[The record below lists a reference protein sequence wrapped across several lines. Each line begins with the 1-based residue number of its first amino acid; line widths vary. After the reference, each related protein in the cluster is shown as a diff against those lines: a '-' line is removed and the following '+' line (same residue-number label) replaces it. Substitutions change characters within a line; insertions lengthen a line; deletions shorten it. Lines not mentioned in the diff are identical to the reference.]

1 MVYVEI
7 VGFAAG
13 ILTSGS
19 LIPQVVK
26 SWKTKSTKDVSLG
39 WVVVLTI
46 GAFLWVIYGSL
57 IGSLPVIF
65 TNVVTFIFIF
75 IILILK
81 IKHG

>member
-7 VGFAAG
+7 LGFVAG

-19 LIPQVVK
+19 LSSQVVK
-26 SWKTKSTKDVSLG
+26 SWKTKLTRDVSLG
-39 WVVVLTI
+39 WIITLTT
-46 GAFLWVIYGSL
+46 GALLWVISGSL

-65 TNVVTFIFIF
+65 TNVVTFIFTL

>member
-7 VGFAAG
+7 IGFLAG

-26 SWKTKSTKDVSLG
+26 SWKTKLTRDVSLG
-39 WVVVLTI
+39 WIITLTTV
-46 GAFLWVIYGSL
+46 ALLWIIYGFL
-57 IGSLPVIF
+57 IGSLPVII
-65 TNVVTFIFIF
+65 TNVVTFIFTF
-75 IILILK
+75 TILILK

>member
-1 MVYVEI
+1 MVYVETL
-7 VGFAAG
+7 GFVAG

-26 SWKTKSTKDVSLG
+26 SWKTKSTRDVSLG
-39 WVVVLTI
+39 WVITLTI
-46 GAFLWVIYGSL
+46 GALLWIIYGSL

-65 TNVVTFIFIF
+65 TNVVTFIFTF
-75 IILILK
+75 TILILK